1 MSLQKG
7 DFILIN
13 YTAKVKETNEVFD
26 TTLEE
31 VAKQEHLHKEGEI
44 YEPKLIVIGEGWMLK
59 TIDENLETMKLN
71 KPQTVE
77 IPPDKAFGPRDPEK
91 IKRVPLKHLLAKD
104 IHNPT
109 IGMRI
114 DYNGKMATIRSIGAG
129 RVLLD
134 FNPPLAGRTLI
145 YDVTVN
151 KKLATNEEK
160 ITALIHRRIPLV
172 DTEKFKFTIQKKIL
186 TIDMPEDSFY
196 IEGVQ
201 IAKRGIAMD
210 TQRYLPELTEIKFIE
225 SFPAPPKPE
234 TAAKET
240 KPKTETPKKTE
251 QKEPKETAKAEKPKA
266 KPAAKPKTTK
276 PKTAAKATKPKA
288 KAAAK
293 QKAAAKPKPK
303 AKTAT
308 KTKKA

>member
-44 YEPKLIVIGEGWMLK
+44 YEPKLIVIGESWMLK
-59 TIDENLETMKLN
+59 AVDESFETMKLN
-71 KPQTVE
+71 KPQQVE
-77 IPPDKAFGPRDPEK
+77 VPPDKAFGPRDPDK

-134 FNPPLAGRTLI
+134 FNPPLAGKTLI

-151 KKLATNEEK
+151 KKLTADQEK
-160 ITALIHRRIPLV
+160 VTALIHRRIPPV
-172 DTEKFKFTIQKKIL
+172 ETEKFRFTIQKKTL

-210 TQRYLPELTEIKFIE
+210 LQKFLPELTEIKFIE
-225 SFPAPPKPE
+225 SFKTPPKPE
-234 TAAKET
+234 TA
-240 KPKTETPKKTE
+240 KPKTEPKTE
-251 QKEPKETAKAEKPKA
+251 ETVKAEKPKA
-266 KPAAKPKTTK
+266 KVATKAKPKAKTEAK
-276 PKTAAKATKPKA
+276 PKATAKPKA
-288 KAAAK
+288 KAKPTAK
-293 QKAAAKPKPK
+293 S
-303 AKTAT
+303 
-308 KTKKA
+308 KKA